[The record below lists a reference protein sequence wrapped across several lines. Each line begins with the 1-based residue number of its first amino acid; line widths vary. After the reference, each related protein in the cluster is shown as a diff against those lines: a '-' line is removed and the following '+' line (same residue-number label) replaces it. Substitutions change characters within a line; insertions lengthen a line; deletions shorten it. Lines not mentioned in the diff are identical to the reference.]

1 MALDKKSIATLQK
14 EYNEN
19 LAKELGFDSFKEMKS
34 SFSEGGTLK
43 QRLESGQGIGEA
55 VSGRVKENIQDV
67 KKAFSKEGAKNLGK
81 DVYRSIFSGDDVVS
95 AYMRGRL
102 VKKGKKDDKKTEKG
116 SEGVS
121 DKPEGDKPE
130 GDKPES
136 VGKSSTVFLK
146 IIAKE
151 SMSLPGMA
159 RDVNVLRQN
168 LQKLVKLLGGEKATK
183 VDAHWLKTS
192 QRAEKLDVEV
202 EKERAKDLE
211 FFKKED
217 EKEAALE
224 KKEAGPTVVV
234 QQYGEKNKPEKEEGG
249 GLLNSILGFFKNG
262 LMQGIM
268 SIFNPMTILKL
279 MGKVFV
285 IATIIISL
293 FKGITAGFEKWKE
306 TGSLKEAIVAGLGA
320 IVDFLTFGFFGEDT
334 IRKIFD
340 SVSDFMDPIIKT
352 VGGVIDDIKTWIGDN
367 VGIPEFSLPLGLV
380 FPPGYLINKGAELI
394 GKTAPFPDP
403 IKIGPWYPFKSGG
416 QSKPSSSQAPSGA
429 TGASGVSGATGAS
442 GASGATGATG
452 AAGAAGA
459 QGSTGTPGAAASETT
474 EKKPYTS
481 EFLQNPEN
489 KKYIDQAKAELGSKI
504 YKPEDVE
511 KKAKALKEKDLQ
523 KSTTPTPAPTAT
535 AETKP
540 SPEKIKLPE
549 GWQVDP
555 TTGYYVF
562 PRAYEQLGS
571 IRLNPE
577 TTTQKDVDKINEEF
591 LTKEKENYD
600 KLVAGGLKL
609 APTGGSA
616 GSTMSSGAESGSSP
630 SLTSGSPATSV
641 SGGSSPSGG
650 SPSSTDSPP
659 KTSGAN
665 LSTASSEIAEQ
676 QRMESAADT
685 GSMINNQTMNNSSQT
700 PDKGKQKTASV
711 YDSDFANIYATT

>member
-1 MALDKKSIATLQK
+1 
-14 EYNEN
+14 
-19 LAKELGFDSFKEMKS
+19 
-34 SFSEGGTLK
+34 
-43 QRLESGQGIGEA
+43 
-55 VSGRVKENIQDV
+55 
-67 KKAFSKEGAKNLGK
+67 
-81 DVYRSIFSGDDVVS
+81 
-95 AYMRGRL
+95 
-102 VKKGKKDDKKTEKG
+102 
-116 SEGVS
+116 
-121 DKPEGDKPE
+121 
-130 GDKPES
+130 
-136 VGKSSTVFLK
+136 VGKSSAVFLK

-168 LQKLVKLLGGEKATK
+168 LQKLVKLWGGEKATK

-234 QQYGEKNKPEKEEGG
+234 QQYGEKTKPEKEEGG

-262 LMQGIM
+262 LMKGIM

-416 QSKPSSSQAPSGA
+416 QARPSSVQVPSGA
-429 TGASGVSGATGAS
+429 AGV
-442 GASGATGATG
+442 TG

-459 QGSTGTPGAAASETT
+459 SASGVKAESET
-474 EKKPYTS
+474 YTS

-489 KKYIDQAKAELGSKI
+489 KKYIDQAKAELGNKI

-523 KSTTPTPAPTAT
+523 KTATPTPAPTAT
-535 AETKP
+535 TETKP
-540 SPEKIKLPE
+540 SPEKIKLPD
-549 GWQVDP
+549 GWQIDP
-555 TTGYYVF
+555 TTGYYIF

-591 LTKEKENYD
+591 LTKEKEKYD
-600 KLVAGGLKL
+600 KLDAMGPKP

-676 QRMESAADT
+676 QRMESAADA

>member
-67 KKAFSKEGAKNLGK
+67 KKTFSKEGAKNLGK

-130 GDKPES
+130 SDKPES
-136 VGKSSTVFLK
+136 VGKSSAVFLK

-168 LQKLVKLLGGEKATK
+168 LQKLVKLWGGEKATK

-234 QQYGEKNKPEKEEGG
+234 QQYGEKTKPEKEEGG

-262 LMQGIM
+262 LMKGIM

-416 QSKPSSSQAPSGA
+416 QARPSSVQVPSGA
-429 TGASGVSGATGAS
+429 AGV
-442 GASGATGATG
+442 TG

-459 QGSTGTPGAAASETT
+459 SASGVKAESET
-474 EKKPYTS
+474 YTS

-489 KKYIDQAKAELGSKI
+489 KKYIDQAKAELGNKI

-523 KSTTPTPAPTAT
+523 KTATPTPAPTAT
-535 AETKP
+535 TETKP
-540 SPEKIKLPE
+540 SPEKIKLPD
-549 GWQVDP
+549 GWQIDP
-555 TTGYYVF
+555 TTGYYIF

-591 LTKEKENYD
+591 LTKEKEKYD
-600 KLVAGGLKL
+600 KLDAMGPKP

-676 QRMESAADT
+676 QRMESAADA